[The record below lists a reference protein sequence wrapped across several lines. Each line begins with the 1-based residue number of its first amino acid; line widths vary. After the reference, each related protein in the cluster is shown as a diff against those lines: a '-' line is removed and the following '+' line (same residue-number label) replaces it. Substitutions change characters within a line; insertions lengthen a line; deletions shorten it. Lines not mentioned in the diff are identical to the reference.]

1 MVWGLEWSFRVFTL
15 FTQEPDLKYIKCVFK
30 SVLFAKSFYYEH
42 SFYAAYPGVKRTRT
56 DSTERIWSKSP
67 QKLKSEFRSAEENIS
82 KVGDAGFVWSIRGQG
97 CPRQFREKLG
107 IPEFG

>member
-1 MVWGLEWSFRVFTL
+1 MQHHTLVWKE
-15 FTQEPDLKYIKCVFK
+15 QELIQRKEYDQSLPK
-30 SVLFAKSFYYEH
+30 
-42 SFYAAYPGVKRTRT
+42 
-56 DSTERIWSKSP
+56 
-67 QKLKSEFRSAEENIS
+67 KSEFRSAEENIS